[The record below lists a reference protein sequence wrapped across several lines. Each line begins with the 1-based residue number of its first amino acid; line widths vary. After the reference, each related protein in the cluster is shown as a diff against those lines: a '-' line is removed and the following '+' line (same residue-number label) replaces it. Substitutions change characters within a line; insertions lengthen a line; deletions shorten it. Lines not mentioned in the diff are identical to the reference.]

1 MDILNFS
8 ALELGKELRN
18 KKVSN
23 KEVLDAYFAQIEK
36 KENEINAFITL
47 TKEKAYQ
54 KGEEVQR
61 KINAGER
68 CHPLA
73 GVPIA
78 IKDNIITKGVKTTC
92 GSKMLENFIPT
103 YNATVMDRLEKSDL
117 ITVGKTN
124 TDEFAMGSTTETS
137 YYGITKN
144 PVNLKHVPGG
154 SSGGSCAAVKAKECT
169 LALGSDTG
177 GSIRQPASHCQVVG
191 IKPTYGSVSRYGLIS
206 YASSFDQIGPIAGNV
221 SDCVTLLEAMIGFDQ
236 KDSTSKK
243 RRQEDLTKYLVSDVK
258 GIKIGVPKNI
268 FRHELDKDV
277 ESTFLESIK
286 LLEHAGAKVLE
297 FDFDLTKYELAT
309 YYIIASAQ
317 ASSNLSRFDGVK
329 YGFRVS
335 DYQDLEELLKES
347 RSLGFGEEVKKRIL
361 LGTFTLSSSYYED
374 YYVKAQKTRNLIK
387 QEYEKALS
395 HFDLV
400 LTPVAAETAPL
411 LGRAFDHSLTK
422 YVNDNYTIGANLTGM
437 PAISVPAGVSKTGLP
452 IGIQLLSASG
462 REDQLI
468 QASYTFETIR
478 RGKDVK

>member
-8 ALELGKELRN
+8 AVELGKEIKN
-18 KKVSN
+18 KRISS

-36 KENEINAFITL
+36 EEKEINAFITL

-61 KINAGER
+61 KINRGEP

-92 GSKMLENFIPT
+92 GSKMLENFVPT
-103 YNATVMDRLEKSDL
+103 YNATVMDRLEEAGL
-117 ITVGKTN
+117 IMLGKTN

-137 YYGITKN
+137 YYGVTKN
-144 PVNLKHVPGG
+144 PINPKHVPGG
-154 SSGGSCAAVKAKECT
+154 SSGGSCAAVRAQECA

-191 IKPTYGSVSRYGLIS
+191 MKPSYGSVSRYGLIS
-206 YASSFDQIGPIAGNV
+206 YASSFDQIGPIASNV
-221 SDCVTLLEAMIGFDQ
+221 KDCVMLLDTITDYDE

-243 RRQEDLTKYLVSDVK
+243 RTAKNFTQYLINDIK
-258 GIKIGVPKNI
+258 GMKIGIQRQALKGVM
-268 FRHELDKDV
+268 DKDV
-277 ESTFLESIK
+277 ERTFLESIR
-286 LLEHAGAKVLE
+286 LLERAGASVSAV
-297 FDFDLTKYELAT
+297 DFALTNYELST

-329 YGFRVS
+329 YGFRAS
-335 DYQDLEELLKES
+335 NYQDLEEMLKAS

-361 LGTFTLSSSYYED
+361 LGTFALSSSYYED
-374 YYVKAQKTRNLIK
+374 YYAKAQKVRTLIK
-387 QEYEKALS
+387 NEYQKA
-395 HFDLV
+395 FEYYDLI

-422 YVNDNYTIGANLTGM
+422 YVNDNYTIGANLTGI

>member
-286 LLEHAGAKVLE
+286 LLERAGAKVFE

-422 YVNDNYTIGANLTGM
+422 YVNDNYTIGANLTGI